1 MDKIVCEFSEN
12 VFGKERN
19 LHVIPNFDNQSP
31 AAGQVGGRKMWADVQ
46 TQFFFLKS
54 SVKSSLTPLLTFP
67 PSIYSSKHFFRLSRN
82 RAIDSRIT
90 SPSS

>member
-31 AAGQVGGRKMWADVQ
+31 AAGQVGGRKMWADVRNSILLFKRFTEIILYTSAHFSTIHLLQQ
-46 TQFFFLKS
+46 TFF
-54 SVKSSLTPLLTFP
+54 
-67 PSIYSSKHFFRLSRN
+67 
-82 RAIDSRIT
+82 
-90 SPSS
+90 